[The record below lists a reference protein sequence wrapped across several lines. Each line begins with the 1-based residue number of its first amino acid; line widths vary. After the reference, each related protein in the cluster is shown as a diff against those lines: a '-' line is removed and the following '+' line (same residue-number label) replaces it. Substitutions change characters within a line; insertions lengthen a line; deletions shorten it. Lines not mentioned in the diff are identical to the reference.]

1 MSHLTARKDFGYTIE
16 PIQVVDIIK
25 GIHLSGNPNRRP
37 VHLIDRY
44 TGKPKNMDDE
54 FWTDMIAKKNS
65 VKSARYYYL
74 CYQIKTNDCIEHPVP
89 LFREG
94 DKVYDYRGNSLRV
107 RVCDELGYTSIDCIV
122 VDNEKDLDTLV
133 REQTIDTR
141 RIFPKDVLEGNEIPG
156 HPEYELLMN
165 TQQIWSIDNEL

>member
-89 LFREG
+89 LYRED
-94 DKVYDYRGNSLRV
+94 DKVYDYIGSSLRV

-122 VDNEKDLDTLV
+122 VDNEKELEELI

-141 RIFPKDVLEGNEIPG
+141 RLFPKDVLENNEIPG
-156 HPEYELLMN
+156 HPEYNRLMGEDEL
-165 TQQIWSIDNEL
+165 

>member
-1 MSHLTARKDFGYTIE
+1 MSHLRARKDFGYTIE

-94 DKVYDYRGNSLRV
+94 DKVYDYIGSSLRV

-122 VDNEKDLDTLV
+122 VDNEKELEELI

-141 RIFPKDVLEGNEIPG
+141 RLFPKDVLENNEIPG
-156 HPEYELLMN
+156 HPEYNRLMGEDEL
-165 TQQIWSIDNEL
+165 

>member
-1 MSHLTARKDFGYTIE
+1 MSHLRARKDFGYTIE

-89 LFREG
+89 LYRED
-94 DKVYDYRGNSLRV
+94 DKVYDYIGSSLRV

>member
-141 RIFPKDVLEGNEIPG
+141 RIFPKDGLEGNEIPG

>member
-156 HPEYELLMN
+156 HPEYNRLMGEDEL
-165 TQQIWSIDNEL
+165 

>member
-1 MSHLTARKDFGYTIE
+1 MSHLRARKDFGYTIE

>member
-89 LFREG
+89 LYRED
-94 DKVYDYRGNSLRV
+94 DKVYDYIGSSLRV

>member
-89 LFREG
+89 LYRED
-94 DKVYDYRGNSLRV
+94 DKVYDYIGSSLRV

-122 VDNEKDLDTLV
+122 VDNEKELEELI

-141 RIFPKDVLEGNEIPG
+141 RLFPKDVLENNEIPG
-156 HPEYELLMN
+156 HPEYNRLMGEDEL
-165 TQQIWSIDNEL
+165 Q

>member
-122 VDNEKDLDTLV
+122 VDNEKELEELI

-141 RIFPKDVLEGNEIPG
+141 RLFPKDVLENNEIPG
-156 HPEYELLMN
+156 HPEYNRLMGEDEL
-165 TQQIWSIDNEL
+165 Q

>member
-25 GIHLSGNPNRRP
+25 GIHLSVNPNRRP

-89 LFREG
+89 LYRED
-94 DKVYDYRGNSLRV
+94 DKVYDYIGSSLRV

-122 VDNEKDLDTLV
+122 VDNEKELEELI

-141 RIFPKDVLEGNEIPG
+141 RLFPKDVLENNEIPG
-156 HPEYELLMN
+156 HPEYNRLMGEDEL
-165 TQQIWSIDNEL
+165 

>member
-1 MSHLTARKDFGYTIE
+1 MSHLRAKKDFGYTIE

-25 GIHLSGNPNRRP
+25 GIHLSGRP
-37 VHLIDRY
+37 RPIQLIDRH
-44 TGKPKNMDDE
+44 TGKPKDMDDK

-89 LFREG
+89 LYRED
-94 DKVYDYRGNSLRV
+94 DKVYDYIGSSLRV

-122 VDNEKDLDTLV
+122 VDNEKELEELI

-141 RIFPKDVLEGNEIPG
+141 RLFPKDVLENNEIPG
-156 HPEYELLMN
+156 HPEYNRLMGEDEL
-165 TQQIWSIDNEL
+165 Q

>member
-16 PIQVVDIIK
+16 ARQVVDIIK

>member
-1 MSHLTARKDFGYTIE
+1 MSHLRARKDFGYTIE

-89 LFREG
+89 LYRED